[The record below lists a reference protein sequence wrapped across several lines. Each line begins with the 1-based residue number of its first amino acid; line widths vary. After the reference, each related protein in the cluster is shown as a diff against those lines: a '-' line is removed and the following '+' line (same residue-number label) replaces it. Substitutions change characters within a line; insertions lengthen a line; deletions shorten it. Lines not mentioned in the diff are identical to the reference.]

1 MLTCWRHYATPDVVD
16 KKSLTSVN
24 DLNKC
29 RTLTDTLQSCRMFIR
44 KYTRIIY
51 KALLGYFQRKMFQL
65 WYVVHFK
72 YSIILHVAQL
82 QFYWTPDKQIN
93 NDYYYLVPSIAGK
106 MCVTCQTSINYCRII
121 SSVAFVVVV
130 VVTKICIKL
139 NDIDI
144 DNDNDDYESVT
155 STRCRQAAIQ
165 STNMYSRHTQTYSI
179 YKFVYSMIVYTFTL
193 CPNLELEMHEMLLK
207 CLWLIETAVRNSLL
221 LSIIFLWHIAKTPC
235 RGSCFLSLLLLLFFF
250 CFATF
255 TEKKFTCSV
264 IRENNGLLYPKRGGN
279 ILFIVTVNSV
289 CTRTCV

>member
-1 MLTCWRHYATPDVVD
+1 
-16 KKSLTSVN
+16 
-24 DLNKC
+24 
-29 RTLTDTLQSCRMFIR
+29 
-44 KYTRIIY
+44 
-51 KALLGYFQRKMFQL
+51 MFQL

-130 VVTKICIKL
+130 VTKICIKL
-139 NDIDI
+139 NDI
-144 DNDNDDYESVT
+144 DNDDYESVT

-179 YKFVYSMIVYTFTL
+179 YTFVYSMIVYTFTL

-250 CFATF
+250 CFPTF
-255 TEKKFTCSV
+255 TDKKFTCSV

-289 CTRTCV
+289 CTRTCVWVWLPWDWPGIAIPHPHSP